1 MTEITGNDTVREVIK
16 KYPEARTIFSKYG
29 LMECGGPLG
38 PKEPISFF
46 ATVHRVDPA
55 KLLQELNE
63 LAAKAQPKQ

>member
-1 MTEITGNDTVREVIK
+1 MAEQVTGNDTVRDVIK
-16 KYPEARTIFSKYG
+16 KYPEAKMIFSKYG

-55 KLLQELNE
+55 KLLQEINE
-63 LAAKAQPKQ
+63 LAAKKESK